1 MLNIM
6 RREKKTFGLIGKN
19 ISYSFSKKFF
29 SKKFDKLNL
38 EKSCE
43 YKNFDLNHIKDFKT
57 IIKKYNIHGLNVTIP
72 YKEEVL
78 KYLDE
83 IDVHAQK
90 IGAVNTI
97 KVDSKG
103 FLKGFNTDYIG
114 FYNSIKKNLNNVH
127 KKALVLGTGGASKA
141 IVYGLKKLQI
151 QTTIVSRSKAK
162 GCITYKEINSI
173 VMGDH
178 QIIINCTPLGT
189 SPNTSECPDIP
200 YKLIGKSH
208 LCFDLIYNPDISQF
222 LKKSKKNNA
231 SIINGAEM
239 LEQQAEES
247 WKIWNN

>member
-1 MLNIM
+1 ML
-6 RREKKTFGLIGKN
+6 REKKIFGLIGKN
-19 ISYSFSKKFF
+19 IGYSFSKKFF

-43 YKNFDLNHIKDFKT
+43 YKNFDLDHIKDFKT

-97 KVDSKG
+97 KVDYKG

-114 FYNSIKKNLNNVH
+114 FLSSIKKNLNNIH
-127 KKALVLGTGGASKA
+127 KKALILGTGGASKA

-162 GCITYKEINSI
+162 GCITYEKINSS

-200 YKLIGKSH
+200 YKLIGESH
-208 LCFDLIYNPDISQF
+208 LCFDLIYNPEISQF
-222 LKKSKKNNA
+222 LKNSKKNNA
-231 SIINGAEM
+231 SIINGTEM

>member
-6 RREKKTFGLIGKN
+6 LREKKIFGLIGKN
-19 ISYSFSKKFF
+19 IGYSFSKKFF
-29 SKKFDKLNL
+29 SKKFDELNL

-43 YKNFDLNHIKDFKT
+43 YKNFDLDHIKDFKT

-114 FYNSIKKNLNNVH
+114 FLSSIKKNLNNVH

-141 IVYGLKKLQI
+141 IVYALKKIQI

-162 GCITYKEINSI
+162 GCITYEKINSS

-208 LCFDLIYNPDISQF
+208 LCFDLIYNPEISQF
-222 LKKSKKNNA
+222 LKNSKKNNA
-231 SIINGAEM
+231 SIINGTEM

>member
-6 RREKKTFGLIGKN
+6 LREKKIFGLIGKN
-19 ISYSFSKKFF
+19 IGYSFSKKFF
-29 SKKFDKLNL
+29 SKKFDELNL

-43 YKNFDLNHIKDFKT
+43 YKNFDLDHIKDFKT
-57 IIKKYNIHGLNVTIP
+57 ILKKYNIHGLNVTIP

-114 FYNSIKKNLNNVH
+114 FLSSIKKNLNKVH

-141 IVYGLKKLQI
+141 IVYALKKIQI

-162 GCITYKEINSI
+162 GCITYEKINSS

-208 LCFDLIYNPDISQF
+208 LCFDLIYNPEISQF
-222 LKKSKKNNA
+222 LKNSKKNNA
-231 SIINGAEM
+231 SIINGTEM